1 VDKDD
6 TPDSP
11 PESEKP
17 KLRFSTVPS
26 DGKLPNHF
34 NHAQEYLAKRGIDQ
48 ALCDKLGF
56 KIMPAAQWFTET
68 YPGSKSKDVRI
79 SIVFPHLNYKGE
91 DTGWNSVKFIRTRTQ
106 GATFVQDSRPTRSS
120 KKGELIHAYLCPLKN
135 WRNLQKGQRIYICES
150 VIKAVNVAL
159 LGFHAV
165 GLNGVAAFASAKKG
179 VDLLTE
185 IKDLPWQRLELQ
197 PVIMY
202 DSDHEKYDITRA
214 YETLANKLVNLC
226 KSPLPVYLPL
236 QKREDGEDWGFDDAR
251 HQLGDKWAL
260 EFLSGE
266 GGVIPLDPIRQA
278 LHDTNDM
285 FIVVRGVS
293 AIVELKTGNIMT
305 ESKFRTVNYANKI
318 EWTDDGKAIQ
328 IAKSWLQWKDRHECE
343 GIEYMPGGGQIHND
357 SYNAWKGMGTEPVKG
372 DVTPWLDI
380 INNNIRSEKERK
392 YLIQWCAYPVQNLG
406 AKLHTSVVLVG
417 VQGIG
422 KSLLARSLGMVY
434 GNNNYKEVDRGD
446 ITGSFNAFWT
456 QSQLVV
462 VEEMRGEHKTADKA
476 FMGRLKKIIT
486 SDQYI
491 VKKKHVQEY
500 NITNHV
506 NFLFT
511 TNDADSFSFEGDD
524 RRFFVAHFEPVV
536 DYYRDTGYWNRFVA
550 WLNGDGVAALHHYLL
565 NVDMEGF
572 DPGEPAPE
580 TEYKKVMEEAAYSG
594 PEAWINL
601 LLSDARE
608 MLGSERALWKSRE
621 LAEVYYEGDVHSG
634 PAAAKAFSNYMLN
647 RGFVMANTNTN
658 IGNRKMGKAKYW
670 IVQDRDNPLWHDHGY
685 CVVHLLEH
693 LAELAPDS
701 KY

>member
-1 VDKDD
+1 MDKDD
-6 TPDSP
+6 TPDSS
-11 PESEKP
+11 PESKKP
-17 KLRFSTVPS
+17 KLKFSTVPS
-26 DGKLPNHF
+26 DGKIPNHF
-34 NHAQEYLAKRGIDQ
+34 KHAQEYLAKRGISPE
-48 ALCDKLGF
+48 LTDKLGF
-56 KIMPAAQWFTET
+56 KIMPAAQWFAET
-68 YPGSKSKDVRI
+68 YPGSKSQDVRI
-79 SIVFPHLNYKGE
+79 AIRFTHYDYKGKE
-91 DTGWNSVKFIRTRTQ
+91 IEWNSVKFIRTRTV
-106 GATFVQDSRPTRSS
+106 GAKFTLDTQATRSS

-179 VDLLTE
+179 VDLLAE

-202 DSDHEKYDITRA
+202 DSDYAKYDITRA

-226 KSPLPVYLPL
+226 KSPLPIYLPL
-236 QKREDGEDWGFDDAR
+236 DPAPGGEDWGFDDAR
-251 HQLGDKWAL
+251 FSWGDKWAK
-260 EFLSGE
+260 EFLAGE
-266 GGVIPLDPIRQA
+266 GEIIPLDPIRQA
-278 LHDTNDM
+278 LHDTNDL

-357 SYNAWKGMGTEPVKG
+357 SYNVWKGMGAEPVKG
-372 DVTPWLDI
+372 DVTPWLDV
-380 INNNIRSEKERK
+380 INNNIRSEEERK
-392 YLIQWCAYPVQNLG
+392 YLVQWCAYPVQNLG

-422 KSLLARSLGMVY
+422 KSLLGRALGMVY
-434 GNNNYKEVDRGD
+434 GNKNYKEVDRGD
-446 ITGSFNAFWT
+446 VTGAFNADWT

-462 VEEMRGEHKTADKA
+462 VEEMRGEHKGADKA

-486 SDQYI
+486 SDQYR

-536 DYYRDTGYWNRFVA
+536 DYYRDTGYWNRFVD
-550 WLNGDGVAALHHYLL
+550 WLSNDGPATLHHYLL

-572 DPGEPAPE
+572 NPGEPAPE

-594 PEAWINL
+594 PEAWVNSL
-601 LLSDARE
+601 LTESRE

-634 PAAAKAFSNYMLN
+634 PAAAKSFSNHMLN
-647 RGFVMANTNTN
+647 RGFVMANANTN

-670 IVQDRDNPLWHDHGY
+670 IVQDRDNPLWHDHGH
-685 CVVHLLEH
+685 CLEHLLKY